1 MRPKLLVVED
11 DPVTRRNISQYL
23 SADGF
28 EVEPMPNGVQALEK
42 FQQEKFD
49 LILTDVVMP
58 GMDGLNLTRRVRSVS
73 PTTPVIIMTGNAAID
88 DKKARSA
95 GAAELIRKPLVL
107 KDVVSKIK
115 KLLEIQRLK

>member
-107 KDVVSKIK
+107 KEVVAKIK